1 MRPLKAV
8 RAEVLNSMRRLDTE
22 TIPFDQGVGRVL
34 AEAVVSIEDVP
45 QFANSAMDGFAVRA
59 ADVSE
64 PDAVLEVVADLPA
77 GQVASVSLGEGQAIR
92 IMTGAPMPDGADT
105 VVRVEDTAAEGDKV
119 RIHTVAA
126 EGNYVREAG
135 GDVRAGQVVF
145 DPGLRMGPVHVGVL
159 ATLGVVEPLV
169 SRRPRVGVMSTGDE
183 LAPPATQDL
192 APGMIR
198 DSNRP
203 MLVGLLEDAGA
214 EVIDYGRIADDADE
228 LRAALGRAAV
238 ETDAIVTSGGV
249 SMGDYDV
256 TKLVLRDEAGVD
268 FITVAMKP
276 GKPLAFGQLGGA
288 PFFGLPGNPV
298 SVVVSFEQFVRPALL
313 TMQGARAVLRPQ
325 MTVAAGERLVTDP
338 AKTVFIRVRL
348 EGDGAAL
355 RATQAGGQASNV
367 LSVAAVADAFAVVPM
382 GVETIDEGEPVL
394 IELFRSPETR
404 EHRHDV

>member
-8 RAEVLNSMRRLDTE
+8 RAEVLKSMRRLDTE
-22 TIPFDQGVGRVL
+22 TIPFDEGVGRVL
-34 AEAVVSIEDVP
+34 AEAVVSSEDVP
-45 QFANSAMDGFAVRA
+45 HFANSAMDGFAVRA

-64 PDAVLEVVADLPA
+64 PDAVLEVLADLPA
-77 GQVASVSLGEGQAIR
+77 GHVASVSMSDGQTIR

-105 VVRVEDTAAEGDKV
+105 VVRVEDTTADGDKV
-119 RIHTVAA
+119 RIHTVVA
-126 EGNYVREAG
+126 EGTYVREAG

-145 DPGLRMGPVHVGVL
+145 DPGLRMGPIHVGVL
-159 ATLGVVEPLV
+159 ATLGLVEPVV
-169 SRRPRVGVMSTGDE
+169 SRRPRVGVMSTGNE
-183 LAPPATQDL
+183 LQPPATQDL

-214 EVIDYGRIADDADE
+214 EVIDYGRIGDDADE

-238 ETDAIVTSGGV
+238 ETDAIVTTGGV

-256 TKLVLRDEAGVD
+256 TKLVLREEAGVD
-268 FITVAMKP
+268 FIKVAMKP
-276 GKPLAFGQLGGA
+276 GKPLAFGRLGGA

-338 AKTVFIRVRL
+338 AKTVFLRVRL

>member
-34 AEAVVSIEDVP
+34 AEAVVSTEDVP

-64 PDAVLEVVADLPA
+64 PDAVLEVLADLPA
-77 GQVASVSLGEGQAIR
+77 GQVASVSLSDGQAIR

-126 EGNYVREAG
+126 EGTYVREAG

-256 TKLVLRDEAGVD
+256 TKLVLRDEAGVE

-313 TMQGARAVLRPQ
+313 TMQGATAVLRPQ

-355 RATQAGGQASNV
+355 RATLAGGQASNV

>member
-8 RAEVLNSMRRLDTE
+8 RAEVLKSMRRLDTE
-22 TIPFDQGVGRVL
+22 TIPFDEGVGRVL
-34 AEAVVSIEDVP
+34 AEAVVSSEDVP
-45 QFANSAMDGFAVRA
+45 HFANSAMDGFAVRA

-64 PDAVLEVVADLPA
+64 PDAVLEVLADLPA
-77 GQVASVSLGEGQAIR
+77 GQVASVSMSDGQAIR

-105 VVRVEDTAAEGDKV
+105 VVRVEDTTADGDKV
-119 RIHTVAA
+119 RIHTVVA
-126 EGNYVREAG
+126 EGTYVREAG

-145 DPGLRMGPVHVGVL
+145 DPGLRMGPIHVGVL
-159 ATLGVVEPLV
+159 ATLGLVESVV
-169 SRRPRVGVMSTGDE
+169 SRRPRVGVMSTGNE
-183 LAPPATQDL
+183 LQPPATQDL

-214 EVIDYGRIADDADE
+214 EVIDYGRIGDDADE

-238 ETDAIVTSGGV
+238 ETDAIVTTGGV

-256 TKLVLRDEAGVD
+256 TKLVLREEAGVD
-268 FITVAMKP
+268 FIKVAMKP
-276 GKPLAFGQLGGA
+276 GKPLAFGRLGGA

-313 TMQGARAVLRPQ
+313 TMQGASAVLRPQ

-338 AKTVFIRVRL
+338 AKTVFLRVRL

-355 RATQAGGQASNV
+355 RATQAGGQASNI
-367 LSVAAVADAFAVVPM
+367 LSVAAVADAFAVVPI

>member
-1 MRPLKAV
+1 
-8 RAEVLNSMRRLDTE
+8 MRRLGTE
-22 TIPFDQGVGRVL
+22 TIPFDEGVGRVL
-34 AEAVVSIEDVP
+34 AEAIVSSEDVP
-45 QFANSAMDGFAVRA
+45 HFANSAMDGFAVRA
-59 ADVSE
+59 TDVSE
-64 PDAVLEVVADLPA
+64 PDAVLEVLADLPA
-77 GQVASVSLGEGQAIR
+77 GQVASVSMSDGQAIR

-105 VVRVEDTAAEGDKV
+105 VVRVEDTTAEGDKV
-119 RIHTVAA
+119 RIHTVVE
-126 EGNYVREAG
+126 EGTYVREAG

-145 DPGLRMGPVHVGVL
+145 DPGLRMGPIHVGVL
-159 ATLGVVEPLV
+159 ATLGLVEPVV
-169 SRRPRVGVMSTGDE
+169 SRRPRVGVMSTGNE
-183 LAPPATQDL
+183 LQPPATQDL

-214 EVIDYGRIADDADE
+214 EVIDYGRIGDDADE

-238 ETDAIVTSGGV
+238 ETDAIVTTGGV

-256 TKLVLRDEAGVD
+256 TKLVLREEAGVD
-268 FITVAMKP
+268 FIKVAMKP
-276 GKPLAFGQLGGA
+276 GKPLAFGRLGGA

-313 TMQGARAVLRPQ
+313 TMQGASAVLRPQ

-338 AKTVFIRVRL
+338 AKTVFLRVRL

-355 RATQAGGQASNV
+355 RATQAGGQASNI
-367 LSVAAVADAFAVVPM
+367 LSVAAVADAFAVVPI

>member
-1 MRPLKAV
+1 
-8 RAEVLNSMRRLDTE
+8 
-22 TIPFDQGVGRVL
+22 
-34 AEAVVSIEDVP
+34 
-45 QFANSAMDGFAVRA
+45 
-59 ADVSE
+59 
-64 PDAVLEVVADLPA
+64 
-77 GQVASVSLGEGQAIR
+77 
-92 IMTGAPMPDGADT
+92 MPDGADT
-105 VVRVEDTAAEGDKV
+105 VVRVEETTAEGDNV
-119 RIHTVAA
+119 RIHTVVG
-126 EGNYVREAG
+126 EGTHVREAG

-145 DPGLRMGPVHVGVL
+145 EPGLRMGPVHVGVL
-159 ATLGVVEPLV
+159 ATMGVVEPVV

-183 LAPPATQDL
+183 LQPPATRDL

-214 EVIDYGRIADDADE
+214 EVIDYGRIGDDADE

-238 ETDAIVTSGGV
+238 ETEAIVTSGGV

-256 TKLVLRDEAGVD
+256 TKLVLRDETEVD
-268 FITVAMKP
+268 FIQIAMKP
-276 GKPLAFGQLGGA
+276 GKPLAFGHLGGT

-338 AKTVFIRVRL
+338 AKIVFLRVRL
-348 EGDGAAL
+348 EGDGAAV

-367 LSVAAVADAFAVVPM
+367 LSVAAVADAFAVVPR
-382 GVETIDEGEPVL
+382 GVETIDAGEPVL

-404 EHRHDV
+404 EHRYDV

>member
-8 RAEVLNSMRRLDTE
+8 RAEVLKSMRRLDTE
-22 TIPFDQGVGRVL
+22 TIPFDEGVGRVL
-34 AEAVVSIEDVP
+34 AEAVVSSEDVP
-45 QFANSAMDGFAVRA
+45 HFANSAMDGFAVRA
-59 ADVSE
+59 TDVSE
-64 PDAVLEVVADLPA
+64 PDAVLEVLADLPA
-77 GQVASVSLGEGQAIR
+77 GQVASVSMSDGQAIR

-105 VVRVEDTAAEGDKV
+105 VVRVEDTTAEGDKV
-119 RIHTVAA
+119 RIHTVVE
-126 EGNYVREAG
+126 EGTYVREAG

-145 DPGLRMGPVHVGVL
+145 DPGLRMGPIHVGVL
-159 ATLGVVEPLV
+159 ATLGLVEPVV
-169 SRRPRVGVMSTGDE
+169 SRRPRVGVMSTGNE
-183 LAPPATQDL
+183 LQPPATQDL

-214 EVIDYGRIADDADE
+214 EVIDYGRIGDDADE

-238 ETDAIVTSGGV
+238 ETDAIVTTGGV

-256 TKLVLRDEAGVD
+256 TKLVLREEAGVD
-268 FITVAMKP
+268 FIKVAMKP
-276 GKPLAFGQLGGA
+276 GKPLAFGRLGGA

-338 AKTVFIRVRL
+338 AKTVFLRVRL

-355 RATQAGGQASNV
+355 RATQAGGQASNI
-367 LSVAAVADAFAVVPM
+367 LSVAAVADAFAVVPI
-382 GVETIDEGEPVL
+382 GVETIDQGEPVL

>member
-1 MRPLKAV
+1 
-8 RAEVLNSMRRLDTE
+8 MRRLDTE
-22 TIPFDQGVGRVL
+22 TIPFDEGVGRVL
-34 AEAVVSIEDVP
+34 AEAIVSSEDVP
-45 QFANSAMDGFAVRA
+45 HFANSAMDGFAVRA
-59 ADVSE
+59 TDVSE
-64 PDAVLEVVADLPA
+64 PDAVLEVLADLPA
-77 GQVASVSLGEGQAIR
+77 GQVASVSMSDGQAIR

-119 RIHTVAA
+119 RIHTVVE
-126 EGNYVREAG
+126 EGTYVREAG

-145 DPGLRMGPVHVGVL
+145 DSGLRMGPIHVGVL
-159 ATLGVVEPLV
+159 ATLGLVEPVV
-169 SRRPRVGVMSTGDE
+169 SRRPRVGVMSTGNE
-183 LAPPATQDL
+183 LQPPATQDL

-214 EVIDYGRIADDADE
+214 EVIDYGRIGDDADE

-238 ETDAIVTSGGV
+238 ETDAIVTTGGV

-256 TKLVLRDEAGVD
+256 TKLVLREEAGVD
-268 FITVAMKP
+268 FIKVAMKP
-276 GKPLAFGQLGGA
+276 GKPLAFGRLGGA

-313 TMQGARAVLRPQ
+313 TMQGASAVLRPQ

-338 AKTVFIRVRL
+338 AKTVFLRVRL

-355 RATQAGGQASNV
+355 RATQAGGQASNI
-367 LSVAAVADAFAVVPM
+367 LSVAAVADAFAVVPI

>member
-92 IMTGAPMPDGADT
+92 IMTGAPIPDGADT

-126 EGNYVREAG
+126 EGTYVRDAG
-135 GDVRAGQVVF
+135 GDVQAGQIVF

-268 FITVAMKP
+268 FIKVAMKP

-313 TMQGARAVLRPQ
+313 TMQGASAVLRPQ

>member
-8 RAEVLNSMRRLDTE
+8 RAEVLKSMRRLDTE
-22 TIPFDQGVGRVL
+22 TIPFDEGVGRVL
-34 AEAVVSIEDVP
+34 AEAIVSSEDVP
-45 QFANSAMDGFAVRA
+45 HFANSAMDGFAVRA
-59 ADVSE
+59 TDVSE
-64 PDAVLEVVADLPA
+64 PDAVLEVLADLPA
-77 GQVASVSLGEGQAIR
+77 GQVASVSMSDGQAIR

-105 VVRVEDTAAEGDKV
+105 VVRVEDTTAEGDKV
-119 RIHTVAA
+119 RIHTVVE
-126 EGNYVREAG
+126 EGTYVREAG

-145 DPGLRMGPVHVGVL
+145 DPGLRMGPIHVGVL
-159 ATLGVVEPLV
+159 ATLGLVEPVV
-169 SRRPRVGVMSTGDE
+169 SRRPRVGVMSTGNE
-183 LAPPATQDL
+183 LQPPATQDL

-214 EVIDYGRIADDADE
+214 EVIDYGRIGDDADE

-238 ETDAIVTSGGV
+238 ETDAIVTTGGV

-256 TKLVLRDEAGVD
+256 TKLVLREEAGVD
-268 FITVAMKP
+268 FIKVAMKP
-276 GKPLAFGQLGGA
+276 GKPLAFGRLGGA

-313 TMQGARAVLRPQ
+313 TMQGASAVLRPQ

-338 AKTVFIRVRL
+338 AKTVFLRVRL

-355 RATQAGGQASNV
+355 RATQAGGQASNI
-367 LSVAAVADAFAVVPM
+367 LSVAAVADAFAVVPI

>member
-1 MRPLKAV
+1 
-8 RAEVLNSMRRLDTE
+8 MRRLDTE
-22 TIPFDQGVGRVL
+22 TIPFDEGVGRVL
-34 AEAVVSIEDVP
+34 AEAVVSSEDVP
-45 QFANSAMDGFAVRA
+45 HFANSAMDGFAVRA
-59 ADVSE
+59 TDVSE
-64 PDAVLEVVADLPA
+64 PDAVLEVLADLPA
-77 GQVASVSLGEGQAIR
+77 GQVASVSMSDGQAIR

-105 VVRVEDTAAEGDKV
+105 VVRVEDTTAEGDKV
-119 RIHTVAA
+119 RIHTVVE
-126 EGNYVREAG
+126 EGTYVREAG

-145 DPGLRMGPVHVGVL
+145 DPGLRMGPIHVGVL
-159 ATLGVVEPLV
+159 ATLGLVEPVV
-169 SRRPRVGVMSTGDE
+169 SRRPRVAVMSTGNE
-183 LAPPATQDL
+183 LQPPATQNL

-214 EVIDYGRIADDADE
+214 EVIDYGRIGDDTDE

-238 ETDAIVTSGGV
+238 ETDAIVTTGGV

-256 TKLVLRDEAGVD
+256 TKLVLREEAGVD
-268 FITVAMKP
+268 FIKVAMKP
-276 GKPLAFGQLGGA
+276 GKPLAFGRLGGA

-338 AKTVFIRVRL
+338 AKTVFLRVRL

-355 RATQAGGQASNV
+355 RATQAGGQASNI
-367 LSVAAVADAFAVVPM
+367 LSVAAVADAFAVVPI

>member
-8 RAEVLNSMRRLDTE
+8 RAEVLKSMRRLDTE
-22 TIPFDQGVGRVL
+22 TIPFDEGVGRVL
-34 AEAVVSIEDVP
+34 AEAVVSSEDVP
-45 QFANSAMDGFAVRA
+45 HFANSAMDGFAVRA
-59 ADVSE
+59 TDVSE
-64 PDAVLEVVADLPA
+64 PDAVLEVLADLPA
-77 GQVASVSLGEGQAIR
+77 GQVASVSMSDGQAIR

-105 VVRVEDTAAEGDKV
+105 VVRVEDTTAEGDKV
-119 RIHTVAA
+119 RIHTVVE
-126 EGNYVREAG
+126 EGTYVREAG

-145 DPGLRMGPVHVGVL
+145 DPGLRMGPIHVGVL
-159 ATLGVVEPLV
+159 ATLGLVEPVV
-169 SRRPRVGVMSTGDE
+169 SRRPRVGVMSTGNE
-183 LAPPATQDL
+183 LQPPATQDL

-214 EVIDYGRIADDADE
+214 EVIDYGRIGDDADE

-238 ETDAIVTSGGV
+238 ETDAIVTTGGV

-256 TKLVLRDEAGVD
+256 TKLVLREEAGVD
-268 FITVAMKP
+268 FIKVAMKP
-276 GKPLAFGQLGGA
+276 GKPLAFGRLGGA

-338 AKTVFIRVRL
+338 AKTVFLRVRL

-355 RATQAGGQASNV
+355 RATQAGGQASNI
-367 LSVAAVADAFAVVPM
+367 LSVAAVADAFAVVPI

>member
-1 MRPLKAV
+1 
-8 RAEVLNSMRRLDTE
+8 MRRLGTE
-22 TIPFDQGVGRVL
+22 TIPFDEGVGRVL
-34 AEAVVSIEDVP
+34 AEAIVSSEDVP
-45 QFANSAMDGFAVRA
+45 HFANSAMDGFAVRA
-59 ADVSE
+59 TDVSE
-64 PDAVLEVVADLPA
+64 PDAVLEVLADLPA
-77 GQVASVSLGEGQAIR
+77 GQVASVSMSDGQAIR

-105 VVRVEDTAAEGDKV
+105 VVRVEDTTAEGDKV
-119 RIHTVAA
+119 RIHTVVE
-126 EGNYVREAG
+126 EGTYVREAG

-145 DPGLRMGPVHVGVL
+145 DSGLRMGPIHVGVL
-159 ATLGVVEPLV
+159 ATLGLVEPVV
-169 SRRPRVGVMSTGDE
+169 SRRPRVGVMSTGNE
-183 LAPPATQDL
+183 LQPPATQNL

-214 EVIDYGRIADDADE
+214 EVIDYGRIGDDADE

-238 ETDAIVTSGGV
+238 ETDAIVTTGGV

-256 TKLVLRDEAGVD
+256 TKLVLREEAGVD
-268 FITVAMKP
+268 FIKVAMKP
-276 GKPLAFGQLGGA
+276 GKPLAFGRLGGA

-313 TMQGARAVLRPQ
+313 TMQGASAVLRPQ

-338 AKTVFIRVRL
+338 AKTVFLRVRL

-355 RATQAGGQASNV
+355 RATQAGGQASNI
-367 LSVAAVADAFAVVPM
+367 LSVAAVADAFAVVPI

>member
-8 RAEVLNSMRRLDTE
+8 RAEVLKSMRRLDTE
-22 TIPFDQGVGRVL
+22 TIPFDEGVGRVL
-34 AEAVVSIEDVP
+34 AEAVVSSEDVP
-45 QFANSAMDGFAVRA
+45 HFANSAMDGFAVRA

-64 PDAVLEVVADLPA
+64 PDAVLEVLADLPA
-77 GQVASVSLGEGQAIR
+77 GQVASVSMSDGQAIR

-105 VVRVEDTAAEGDKV
+105 VVRVEDTTAEGDKV
-119 RIHTVAA
+119 RIHTVVA
-126 EGNYVREAG
+126 EGTYVREAG

-145 DPGLRMGPVHVGVL
+145 DPGLRMGPIHVGVL
-159 ATLGVVEPLV
+159 ATLGLVEPVV
-169 SRRPRVGVMSTGDE
+169 SRRPRVGVMSTGNE
-183 LAPPATQDL
+183 LQPPATQNL

-214 EVIDYGRIADDADE
+214 EVIDYGRIGDDADE

-238 ETDAIVTSGGV
+238 ETDAIVTTGGV

-256 TKLVLRDEAGVD
+256 TKLVLREEAGVD
-268 FITVAMKP
+268 FIKVAMKP
-276 GKPLAFGQLGGA
+276 GKPLAFGRLGGA

-338 AKTVFIRVRL
+338 AKTVFLRVRL

-355 RATQAGGQASNV
+355 RATQAGGQASNI
-367 LSVAAVADAFAVVPM
+367 LSVAAVADAFAVVPI

>member
-1 MRPLKAV
+1 MRSLKAV
-8 RAEVLNSMRRLDTE
+8 RAEVLKSMRRLGTE
-22 TIPFDQGVGRVL
+22 TIPFDEGVGRVL
-34 AEAVVSIEDVP
+34 AEAIVSSEDVP
-45 QFANSAMDGFAVRA
+45 HFANSAMDGFAVRA
-59 ADVSE
+59 TDVSE
-64 PDAVLEVVADLPA
+64 PDAVLEVLADLPA
-77 GQVASVSLGEGQAIR
+77 GQVASVSMSDGQAIR

-119 RIHTVAA
+119 RIHTVVE
-126 EGNYVREAG
+126 EGTYVREAG

-145 DPGLRMGPVHVGVL
+145 DPGLRMGPIHVGVL
-159 ATLGVVEPLV
+159 ATLGLVEPVV
-169 SRRPRVGVMSTGDE
+169 SRRPRVGVMSTGNE
-183 LAPPATQDL
+183 LQPPATQDL

-214 EVIDYGRIADDADE
+214 EVIDYGRIGDDADE

-238 ETDAIVTSGGV
+238 ETDAIVTTGGV

-256 TKLVLRDEAGVD
+256 TKLVLREEAGVD
-268 FITVAMKP
+268 FIKVAMKP
-276 GKPLAFGQLGGA
+276 GKPLAFGRLGGA

-313 TMQGARAVLRPQ
+313 TMQGASAVLRPQ

-338 AKTVFIRVRL
+338 AKTVFLRVRL

-355 RATQAGGQASNV
+355 RATQAGGQASNI
-367 LSVAAVADAFAVVPM
+367 LSVAAVADAFAVVPI

>member
-8 RAEVLNSMRRLDTE
+8 RAEVLKSMRRLGTE
-22 TIPFDQGVGRVL
+22 TIPFDEGVGRVL
-34 AEAVVSIEDVP
+34 AEAIVSSEDVP
-45 QFANSAMDGFAVRA
+45 HFANSAMDGFAVRA
-59 ADVSE
+59 TDVSE
-64 PDAVLEVVADLPA
+64 PDAVLEVLADLPA
-77 GQVASVSLGEGQAIR
+77 GQVASVSMSDGQAIR

-119 RIHTVAA
+119 RIHTVVE
-126 EGNYVREAG
+126 EGTYVREAG

-145 DPGLRMGPVHVGVL
+145 DSGLRMGPIHVGVL
-159 ATLGVVEPLV
+159 ATLGLVEPVV
-169 SRRPRVGVMSTGDE
+169 SRRPRVGVMSTGNE
-183 LAPPATQDL
+183 LQPPATQDL

-214 EVIDYGRIADDADE
+214 EVIDYGRIGDDADE

-238 ETDAIVTSGGV
+238 ETDAIVTTGGV

-256 TKLVLRDEAGVD
+256 TKLVLREEAGVD
-268 FITVAMKP
+268 FIKVAMKP
-276 GKPLAFGQLGGA
+276 GKPLAFGRLGGA

-313 TMQGARAVLRPQ
+313 TMQGASAVLRPQ

-338 AKTVFIRVRL
+338 AKTVFLRVRL

-355 RATQAGGQASNV
+355 RATQAGGQASNI
-367 LSVAAVADAFAVVPM
+367 LSVAAVADAFAVVPI

>member
-8 RAEVLNSMRRLDTE
+8 RAEVLKSMRRLDTE
-22 TIPFDQGVGRVL
+22 TIPFDEGVGRVL
-34 AEAVVSIEDVP
+34 AEAVVSNEDVP
-45 QFANSAMDGFAVRA
+45 HFANSAMDGFAVRA
-59 ADVSE
+59 TDVSE
-64 PDAVLEVVADLPA
+64 PDAVLEVLADLPA
-77 GQVASVSLGEGQAIR
+77 GQVASVSMSDGQAIR
-92 IMTGAPMPDGADT
+92 IMTGAPMPDSADT
-105 VVRVEDTAAEGDKV
+105 VVRVEDTTAEGDKV
-119 RIHTVAA
+119 RIHTVVA
-126 EGNYVREAG
+126 EGKYVREAG

-145 DPGLRMGPVHVGVL
+145 DPGLRMGPIHVGVL
-159 ATLGVVEPLV
+159 ATLGLVEPVV
-169 SRRPRVGVMSTGDE
+169 SRRPRVGVMSTGNE
-183 LAPPATQDL
+183 LQPPATQNL

-214 EVIDYGRIADDADE
+214 EVIDYGRIGDDADE

-238 ETDAIVTSGGV
+238 ETDAIVTTGGV

-256 TKLVLRDEAGVD
+256 TKLVLREEAGVD
-268 FITVAMKP
+268 FIKVAMKP
-276 GKPLAFGQLGGA
+276 GKPLAFGRLGGA

-313 TMQGARAVLRPQ
+313 TMQGASAVLRPQ

-338 AKTVFIRVRL
+338 AKTVFLRVRL

>member
-8 RAEVLNSMRRLDTE
+8 RAEVLKSMRRLDTE
-22 TIPFDQGVGRVL
+22 TIPFDEGVGRVL
-34 AEAVVSIEDVP
+34 AEAVVSSEDVP
-45 QFANSAMDGFAVRA
+45 HFANSAMDGFAVRA

-64 PDAVLEVVADLPA
+64 PDAVLEVLADLPA
-77 GQVASVSLGEGQAIR
+77 GQVASVSMSDGQAIR

-105 VVRVEDTAAEGDKV
+105 VVRVEDTTAEGDKV
-119 RIHTVAA
+119 RIHTVVA
-126 EGNYVREAG
+126 EGTYVREAG

-145 DPGLRMGPVHVGVL
+145 DPGLRMGPIHVGVL
-159 ATLGVVEPLV
+159 ATLGLVEPVV
-169 SRRPRVGVMSTGDE
+169 SRRPRVGVMSTGNE
-183 LAPPATQDL
+183 LQPPATQDL

-214 EVIDYGRIADDADE
+214 EVIDYGRIGDDADE

-238 ETDAIVTSGGV
+238 ETDAIVTTGGV

-256 TKLVLRDEAGVD
+256 TKLVLREEAGVD
-268 FITVAMKP
+268 FIKVAMKP
-276 GKPLAFGQLGGA
+276 GKPLAFGRLGGA

-338 AKTVFIRVRL
+338 AKTVFLRVRL

-355 RATQAGGQASNV
+355 RATQAGGQASNI
-367 LSVAAVADAFAVVPM
+367 LSVAAVADAFAVVPI

>member
-1 MRPLKAV
+1 MRPLEAV
-8 RAEVLNSMRRLDTE
+8 RAEVLKSMRRLDSE
-22 TIPFDQGVGRVL
+22 TIPFDEGVGRVL
-34 AEAVVSIEDVP
+34 AEAVVSSEDVP
-45 QFANSAMDGFAVRA
+45 HFANSAMDGFAVLA
-59 ADVSE
+59 SDVSK
-64 PDAVLEVVADLPA
+64 PDAVLEVLADVPA
-77 GQVASVSLGEGQAIR
+77 GQVASVSVSEGQAIR

-105 VVRVEDTAAEGDKV
+105 VVRVEDTAAEGEKV
-119 RIHTVAA
+119 RIHAVVA
-126 EGNYVREAG
+126 EGTYVREAG

-145 DPGLRMGPVHVGVL
+145 DLGLRIGPVHVGVL
-159 ATLGVVEPLV
+159 ATLGLVDPVV

-183 LAPPATQDL
+183 LQPPATQDL

-214 EVIDYGRIADDADE
+214 EVIDYGRIADDAGE

-268 FITVAMKP
+268 FIKVAMKP
-276 GKPLAFGQLGGA
+276 GKPLAFGLLGGA

-313 TMQGARAVLRPQ
+313 TMQGASAVLRPQ

-338 AKTVFIRVRL
+338 AKTVFLRVRL
-348 EGDGAAL
+348 EGDGAAV

-367 LSVAAVADAFAVVPM
+367 LSIAAVADAFAVVPR
-382 GVETIDEGEPVL
+382 GVETIEKGESVL

-404 EHRHDV
+404 EYRHAV

>member
-1 MRPLKAV
+1 
-8 RAEVLNSMRRLDTE
+8 MRRLDTE

-34 AEAVVSIEDVP
+34 AEAVVSTEDVP

-64 PDAVLEVVADLPA
+64 PDAVLEVLADLPA
-77 GQVASVSLGEGQAIR
+77 GQVASVSLSDGQAIR

-126 EGNYVREAG
+126 EGTYVREAG

-256 TKLVLRDEAGVD
+256 TKLVLRDEAGVE

-313 TMQGARAVLRPQ
+313 TMQGATAVLRPQ
-325 MTVAAGERLVTDP
+325 MTVVAGERLVTDP

-355 RATQAGGQASNV
+355 RATLAGGQASNV

>member
-1 MRPLKAV
+1 MRPLEAV
-8 RAEVLNSMRRLDTE
+8 RTEILKSMRRLETE
-22 TIPFDQGVGRVL
+22 RVPFSESVGRVL
-34 AEAVVSIEDVP
+34 AEAVVSNQDVP
-45 QFANSAMDGFAVRA
+45 HFANSAMDGFAVRA
-59 ADVSE
+59 TDVSE
-64 PDAVLEVVADLPA
+64 ADAVLEVLADVPA
-77 GQVASVSLGEGQAIR
+77 GQVASVSVSAGQAIR

-119 RIHTVAA
+119 RVHTVVA
-126 EGNYVREAG
+126 EGKHVREAG

-145 DPGLRMGPVHVGVL
+145 DAGLRIDPVHVGVL
-159 ATLGVVEPLV
+159 ATLGVVDPVV

-183 LAPPATQDL
+183 LQPPATSDL

-214 EVIDYGRIADDADE
+214 AVIDYGRIADDSDE

-238 ETDAIVTSGGV
+238 ETDVIVTSGGV

-268 FITVAMKP
+268 FIKVAMKP
-276 GKPLAFGQLGGA
+276 GKPLAFGHLGGA

-313 TMQGARAVLRPQ
+313 TMQGASAVLRPQ
-325 MTVAAGERLVTDP
+325 VSVVAGERLVTDP
-338 AKTVFIRVRL
+338 EKTVFLRVRL
-348 EGDGAAL
+348 EGDAPAVQ
-355 RATQAGGQASNV
+355 AIQAGGQASNV
-367 LSVAAVADAFAVVPM
+367 LSVAAAADAFAVVPR

-394 IELFRSPETR
+394 IELFRSPATR
-404 EHRHDV
+404 EHRLDI

>member
-1 MRPLKAV
+1 
-8 RAEVLNSMRRLDTE
+8 MRRLGTE
-22 TIPFDQGVGRVL
+22 TIPFDEGVGRVL
-34 AEAVVSIEDVP
+34 AEAIVSSEDVP
-45 QFANSAMDGFAVRA
+45 HFANSAMDGFAVRA
-59 ADVSE
+59 TDVSE
-64 PDAVLEVVADLPA
+64 PDAVLEVLADLPA
-77 GQVASVSLGEGQAIR
+77 GQVASVSMSDGQAIR

-119 RIHTVAA
+119 RIHTVVE
-126 EGNYVREAG
+126 EGTYVREAG

-145 DPGLRMGPVHVGVL
+145 DPGLRMGPIHVGVL
-159 ATLGVVEPLV
+159 ATLGLVEPVV
-169 SRRPRVGVMSTGDE
+169 SRRPRVGVMSTGNE
-183 LAPPATQDL
+183 LQPPATQDL

-214 EVIDYGRIADDADE
+214 EVIDYGRIGDDADE

-238 ETDAIVTSGGV
+238 ETDAIVTTGGV

-256 TKLVLRDEAGVD
+256 TKLVLREEAGVD
-268 FITVAMKP
+268 FIKVAMKP
-276 GKPLAFGQLGGA
+276 GKPLAFGRLGGA

-313 TMQGARAVLRPQ
+313 TMQGASAVLRPQ

-338 AKTVFIRVRL
+338 AKTVFLRVRL

-355 RATQAGGQASNV
+355 RATQAGGQASNI
-367 LSVAAVADAFAVVPM
+367 LSVAAVADAFAVVPI

>member
-8 RAEVLNSMRRLDTE
+8 RAGVLNSMRRLDTE

-77 GQVASVSLGEGQAIR
+77 GQVASVSLAEGQAIR

-313 TMQGARAVLRPQ
+313 TMQGASAVLRPQ

>member
-1 MRPLKAV
+1 
-8 RAEVLNSMRRLDTE
+8 MRRLGTE
-22 TIPFDQGVGRVL
+22 TIPFDEGVGRVL
-34 AEAVVSIEDVP
+34 AEAIVSSEDVP
-45 QFANSAMDGFAVRA
+45 HFANSAMDGFAVRA
-59 ADVSE
+59 TDVSE
-64 PDAVLEVVADLPA
+64 PDAVLEVLADLPA
-77 GQVASVSLGEGQAIR
+77 GQVASVSMSDGQAIR

-105 VVRVEDTAAEGDKV
+105 VVRVEDTTAEGDKV
-119 RIHTVAA
+119 RIHTVVE
-126 EGNYVREAG
+126 EGTYVREAG

-145 DPGLRMGPVHVGVL
+145 DSGLRMGPIHVGVL
-159 ATLGVVEPLV
+159 ATLGLVEPVV
-169 SRRPRVGVMSTGDE
+169 SRRPRVGVMSTGNE
-183 LAPPATQDL
+183 LQPPATQDL

-214 EVIDYGRIADDADE
+214 EVIDYGRIGDDADE

-238 ETDAIVTSGGV
+238 ETDAIVTTGGV

-256 TKLVLRDEAGVD
+256 TKLVLREEAGVD
-268 FITVAMKP
+268 FIKVAMKP
-276 GKPLAFGQLGGA
+276 GKPLAFGRLGGA

-313 TMQGARAVLRPQ
+313 TMQGASAVLRPQ

-338 AKTVFIRVRL
+338 AKTVFLRVRL

-355 RATQAGGQASNV
+355 RATQAGGQASNI
-367 LSVAAVADAFAVVPM
+367 LSVAAVADAFAVVPI

>member
-34 AEAVVSIEDVP
+34 AEAVVSTEDVP

-64 PDAVLEVVADLPA
+64 PDAVLEVLADLPA
-77 GQVASVSLGEGQAIR
+77 GQVASVSLSDGQAIR

-126 EGNYVREAG
+126 EGTYVREAG

-256 TKLVLRDEAGVD
+256 TKLVLRDEAGVE

-313 TMQGARAVLRPQ
+313 TMQGATAVLRPQ
-325 MTVAAGERLVTDP
+325 MTVVAGERLVTDP

-355 RATQAGGQASNV
+355 RATLAGGQASNV

>member
-1 MRPLKAV
+1 MKAV
-8 RAEVLNSMRRLDTE
+8 RAEVLKSMRRLDTE
-22 TIPFDQGVGRVL
+22 TIPFDEGVGRVL
-34 AEAVVSIEDVP
+34 AKAVVSSEDVP
-45 QFANSAMDGFAVRA
+45 HFANSAMDGFAVRA

-64 PDAVLEVVADLPA
+64 PDAVLEVLADLPA
-77 GQVASVSLGEGQAIR
+77 GHVASVSMSDGQAIR

-119 RIHTVAA
+119 RIHTVVA
-126 EGNYVREAG
+126 EGTYVREAG

-145 DPGLRMGPVHVGVL
+145 DAGLRMGPIHVGVL
-159 ATLGVVEPLV
+159 ATLGVVEPMV
-169 SRRPRVGVMSTGDE
+169 SRRPRVGVMSTGNE
-183 LAPPATQDL
+183 LQPPATQDL

-214 EVIDYGRIADDADE
+214 EVIDYGRIGDDADE

-238 ETDAIVTSGGV
+238 ETDAIVTTGGV

-268 FITVAMKP
+268 FIKVAMKP

-313 TMQGARAVLRPQ
+313 TMQGASAVLRPQ
-325 MTVAAGERLVTDP
+325 MTVAAGEKLVTDP

-348 EGDGAAL
+348 EGDGVAL
-355 RATQAGGQASNV
+355 RAIQAGGQASNV
-367 LSVAAVADAFAVVPM
+367 LSVAAFADAFAVVPM

>member
-1 MRPLKAV
+1 
-8 RAEVLNSMRRLDTE
+8 MRRLDTE

-34 AEAVVSIEDVP
+34 AEAVVSSEDVP

-59 ADVSE
+59 VDVSE

-77 GQVASVSLGEGQAIR
+77 GQVASVSLGDGQAVR

-105 VVRVEDTAAEGDKV
+105 VVRVEDTAAEGDEV

-214 EVIDYGRIADDADE
+214 KVIDYGRIADDADE

-313 TMQGARAVLRPQ
+313 TMQGASAVLRPQ

>member
-1 MRPLKAV
+1 
-8 RAEVLNSMRRLDTE
+8 MRRLDTE
-22 TIPFDQGVGRVL
+22 TIPFDEGVGRVL
-34 AEAVVSIEDVP
+34 AEAIVSSEDVP
-45 QFANSAMDGFAVRA
+45 HFANSAMDGFAVRA
-59 ADVSE
+59 TDVSE
-64 PDAVLEVVADLPA
+64 PDAVLEVLADLPA
-77 GQVASVSLGEGQAIR
+77 GQVASVSMSDGQAIR

-119 RIHTVAA
+119 RIHTVVE
-126 EGNYVREAG
+126 EGTYVREAG

-145 DPGLRMGPVHVGVL
+145 DPGLRMGPIHVGVL
-159 ATLGVVEPLV
+159 ATLGLVEPVV
-169 SRRPRVGVMSTGDE
+169 SRRPRVGVMSTGNE
-183 LAPPATQDL
+183 LQPPATQDL

-214 EVIDYGRIADDADE
+214 EVIDYGRIGDDADE

-238 ETDAIVTSGGV
+238 ETDAIVTTGGV

-256 TKLVLRDEAGVD
+256 TKLVLREEAGVD
-268 FITVAMKP
+268 FIKVAMKP
-276 GKPLAFGQLGGA
+276 GKPLAFGRLGGA

-313 TMQGARAVLRPQ
+313 TMQGASAVLRPQ

-338 AKTVFIRVRL
+338 AKTVFLRVRL

-355 RATQAGGQASNV
+355 RATQAGGQASNI
-367 LSVAAVADAFAVVPM
+367 LSVAAVADAFAVVPI

>member
-1 MRPLKAV
+1 
-8 RAEVLNSMRRLDTE
+8 MRRLDTE

-34 AEAVVSIEDVP
+34 AEAVVSTEDVP

-64 PDAVLEVVADLPA
+64 PDAVLEVLADLPA
-77 GQVASVSLGEGQAIR
+77 GQVASVSLSDGQAIR

-126 EGNYVREAG
+126 EGTYVREAG

-256 TKLVLRDEAGVD
+256 TKLVLRDEAGVE

-313 TMQGARAVLRPQ
+313 TMQGATAVLRPQ

-355 RATQAGGQASNV
+355 RATLAGGQASNV

>member
-8 RAEVLNSMRRLDTE
+8 RAEVLKSMRRLDTE
-22 TIPFDQGVGRVL
+22 TIPFDEGVGRVL
-34 AEAVVSIEDVP
+34 AEAVVSSEDVP
-45 QFANSAMDGFAVRA
+45 HFANSAMDGFAVRA

-64 PDAVLEVVADLPA
+64 PDAVLEVLADLPA
-77 GQVASVSLGEGQAIR
+77 GQVASVSMSDGQAIR

-105 VVRVEDTAAEGDKV
+105 VVRVEDTTAEGDKV
-119 RIHTVAA
+119 RIHTVVE
-126 EGNYVREAG
+126 EGTYVREAG

-145 DPGLRMGPVHVGVL
+145 DPGLRMGPIHVGVL
-159 ATLGVVEPLV
+159 ATLGLVEPVV
-169 SRRPRVGVMSTGDE
+169 SRRPRVGVMSTGNE
-183 LAPPATQDL
+183 LQPPATQDL

-214 EVIDYGRIADDADE
+214 EVIDYGRIGDDADE

-238 ETDAIVTSGGV
+238 ETDAIVTTGGV

-256 TKLVLRDEAGVD
+256 TKLVLREEAGVD
-268 FITVAMKP
+268 FIKVAMKP
-276 GKPLAFGQLGGA
+276 GKPLAFGRLGGA

-338 AKTVFIRVRL
+338 AKTVFLRVRL

-355 RATQAGGQASNV
+355 RATQAGGQASNI
-367 LSVAAVADAFAVVPM
+367 LSVAAVADAFAVVPI

>member
-8 RAEVLNSMRRLDTE
+8 RAEVLKSMRRLDTE
-22 TIPFDQGVGRVL
+22 TIPFDEGVGRVL
-34 AEAVVSIEDVP
+34 AEAVVSSEDVP
-45 QFANSAMDGFAVRA
+45 HFANSAMDGFAVRA
-59 ADVSE
+59 TDVSE
-64 PDAVLEVVADLPA
+64 PDAVLEVLADLPA
-77 GQVASVSLGEGQAIR
+77 GQVASVSMSDGQAIR

-105 VVRVEDTAAEGDKV
+105 VVRVEDTTAEGDKV
-119 RIHTVAA
+119 RIHTVVE
-126 EGNYVREAG
+126 EGTYVREAG

-145 DPGLRMGPVHVGVL
+145 DPGLRMGPIHVGVL
-159 ATLGVVEPLV
+159 ATLGLVEPVV
-169 SRRPRVGVMSTGDE
+169 SRRPRVGVMSTGNE
-183 LAPPATQDL
+183 LQPPATQNL

-214 EVIDYGRIADDADE
+214 EVIDYGRIGDDADE

-238 ETDAIVTSGGV
+238 ETDAIVTTGGV

-256 TKLVLRDEAGVD
+256 TKLVLREEAGVD
-268 FITVAMKP
+268 FIKVAMKP
-276 GKPLAFGQLGGA
+276 GKPLAFGRLGGA

-338 AKTVFIRVRL
+338 AKTVFLRVRL

-355 RATQAGGQASNV
+355 RATQAGGQASNI
-367 LSVAAVADAFAVVPM
+367 LSVAAVADAFAVVPI

>member
-1 MRPLKAV
+1 MRSLKAV
-8 RAEVLNSMRRLDTE
+8 RAEVLKSMRRLGTE
-22 TIPFDQGVGRVL
+22 TIPFDEGVGRVL
-34 AEAVVSIEDVP
+34 AEAIVSSEDVP
-45 QFANSAMDGFAVRA
+45 HFANSAMDGFAVRA
-59 ADVSE
+59 TDVSE
-64 PDAVLEVVADLPA
+64 PDAVLEVLADLPA
-77 GQVASVSLGEGQAIR
+77 GEVASVSMSDGQAIR

-105 VVRVEDTAAEGDKV
+105 VVRVEDTTAEGDKV
-119 RIHTVAA
+119 RIHTVVE
-126 EGNYVREAG
+126 EGTYVREAG

-145 DPGLRMGPVHVGVL
+145 DPGLRMGPIHVGVL
-159 ATLGVVEPLV
+159 ATLGLVEPVV
-169 SRRPRVGVMSTGDE
+169 SRRPRVGVMSTGNE
-183 LAPPATQDL
+183 LQPPATQDL

-214 EVIDYGRIADDADE
+214 EVIDYGRIGDDADE

-238 ETDAIVTSGGV
+238 ETDAIVTTGGV

-256 TKLVLRDEAGVD
+256 TKLVLREEAGVD
-268 FITVAMKP
+268 FIKVAMKP
-276 GKPLAFGQLGGA
+276 GKPLAFGRLGGA

-313 TMQGARAVLRPQ
+313 TMQGASAVLRPQ

-338 AKTVFIRVRL
+338 AKTVFLRVRL

-355 RATQAGGQASNV
+355 RATQAGGQASNI
-367 LSVAAVADAFAVVPM
+367 LSVAAVADAFAVVPI

>member
-1 MRPLKAV
+1 
-8 RAEVLNSMRRLDTE
+8 MRRLDTE

-77 GQVASVSLGEGQAIR
+77 GQVASVSMGEGQAIR

-126 EGNYVREAG
+126 EGNSVREAG
-135 GDVRAGQVVF
+135 GDVQAGQVVF

-214 EVIDYGRIADDADE
+214 KVIDYGRIADDADE

-313 TMQGARAVLRPQ
+313 TMQGASAVLRPQ

>member
-8 RAEVLNSMRRLDTE
+8 RAEVLKSMKRLDTE
-22 TIPFDQGVGRVL
+22 TIPFDEGVGRVL
-34 AEAVVSIEDVP
+34 AEAVVSSEDVP
-45 QFANSAMDGFAVRA
+45 HFANSAMDGFAVRA

-64 PDAVLEVVADLPA
+64 PDAVLEVLADLPA
-77 GQVASVSLGEGQAIR
+77 GQVASVSMSDGQAIR

-105 VVRVEDTAAEGDKV
+105 VVRVEDTTAEGDKV
-119 RIHTVAA
+119 RIHTVVE
-126 EGNYVREAG
+126 EGTYVREAG

-145 DPGLRMGPVHVGVL
+145 DPGLRMGPIHVGVL
-159 ATLGVVEPLV
+159 ATLGLVEPVV
-169 SRRPRVGVMSTGDE
+169 SRRPRVGVMSTGNE
-183 LAPPATQDL
+183 LQPPATQNL

-214 EVIDYGRIADDADE
+214 EVIDYGRIGDDADE

-238 ETDAIVTSGGV
+238 ETDAIVTTGGV

-256 TKLVLRDEAGVD
+256 TKLVLREEAGVD
-268 FITVAMKP
+268 FIKVAMKP
-276 GKPLAFGQLGGA
+276 GKPLAFGRLGGA

-313 TMQGARAVLRPQ
+313 TMQGARAVFRPQ

-338 AKTVFIRVRL
+338 AKTVFLRVRL

-355 RATQAGGQASNV
+355 RATQAGGQASNI
-367 LSVAAVADAFAVVPM
+367 LSVAAVADAFAVVPI

>member
-22 TIPFDQGVGRVL
+22 TIPFDRGVGRVL
-34 AEAVVSIEDVP
+34 AEAVVSTEDVP

-64 PDAVLEVVADLPA
+64 PDAVLEVLADLPA
-77 GQVASVSLGEGQAIR
+77 GQVASVSLSDGQAIR

-126 EGNYVREAG
+126 EGTYVREAG

-256 TKLVLRDEAGVD
+256 TKLVLRDEAGVE

-313 TMQGARAVLRPQ
+313 TMQGATAVLRPQ
-325 MTVAAGERLVTDP
+325 MTVVAGERLVTDP

-355 RATQAGGQASNV
+355 RATLAGGQASNV

>member
-8 RAEVLNSMRRLDTE
+8 RAEVLKSMRRLDTE
-22 TIPFDQGVGRVL
+22 TIPFDEGVGRVL
-34 AEAVVSIEDVP
+34 AEAVVSSEDVP
-45 QFANSAMDGFAVRA
+45 HFANSAMDGFAVRA

-64 PDAVLEVVADLPA
+64 PDAVLEVLADLPA
-77 GQVASVSLGEGQAIR
+77 GQVASVSMSDGQAIR

-105 VVRVEDTAAEGDKV
+105 VVRVEDTTADGDKV
-119 RIHTVAA
+119 RIHTVVA
-126 EGNYVREAG
+126 EGTYVREAG

-145 DPGLRMGPVHVGVL
+145 DPGLRMGPIHVGVL
-159 ATLGVVEPLV
+159 ATLGLVEPVV
-169 SRRPRVGVMSTGDE
+169 SRRPRVGVMSTGNE
-183 LAPPATQDL
+183 LQPPATQDL

-214 EVIDYGRIADDADE
+214 EVIDYGRIGDDADE

-238 ETDAIVTSGGV
+238 ETDAIVTTGGV

-256 TKLVLRDEAGVD
+256 TKLVLREEAGVD
-268 FITVAMKP
+268 FIKVAMKP
-276 GKPLAFGQLGGA
+276 GKPLAFGRLGGA

-313 TMQGARAVLRPQ
+313 TMQGASAVLRPQ

-338 AKTVFIRVRL
+338 AKTVFLRVRL

-355 RATQAGGQASNV
+355 RATQAGGQASNI
-367 LSVAAVADAFAVVPM
+367 LSVAAVADAFAVVPI

>member
-1 MRPLKAV
+1 
-8 RAEVLNSMRRLDTE
+8 MRRLGTE
-22 TIPFDQGVGRVL
+22 TIPFDEGVGRVL
-34 AEAVVSIEDVP
+34 AEAIVSSEDVP
-45 QFANSAMDGFAVRA
+45 HFANSAMDGFAVRA
-59 ADVSE
+59 TDVSE
-64 PDAVLEVVADLPA
+64 PDAVLEVLADLPA
-77 GQVASVSLGEGQAIR
+77 GQVASVSMSDGQAIR

-119 RIHTVAA
+119 RIHTVVE
-126 EGNYVREAG
+126 EGTYVREAG

-145 DPGLRMGPVHVGVL
+145 DSGLRMGPIHVGVL
-159 ATLGVVEPLV
+159 ATLGLVEPVV
-169 SRRPRVGVMSTGDE
+169 SRRPRVGVMSTGNE
-183 LAPPATQDL
+183 LQPPATQDL

-214 EVIDYGRIADDADE
+214 EVIDYGRIGDDADE

-238 ETDAIVTSGGV
+238 ETDAIVTTGGV

-256 TKLVLRDEAGVD
+256 TKLVLREEAGVD
-268 FITVAMKP
+268 FIKVAMKP
-276 GKPLAFGQLGGA
+276 GKPLAFGRLGGA

-313 TMQGARAVLRPQ
+313 TMQGASAVLRPQ

-338 AKTVFIRVRL
+338 AKTVFLRVRL

-355 RATQAGGQASNV
+355 RATQAGGQASNI
-367 LSVAAVADAFAVVPM
+367 LSAAAVADAFAVVPI